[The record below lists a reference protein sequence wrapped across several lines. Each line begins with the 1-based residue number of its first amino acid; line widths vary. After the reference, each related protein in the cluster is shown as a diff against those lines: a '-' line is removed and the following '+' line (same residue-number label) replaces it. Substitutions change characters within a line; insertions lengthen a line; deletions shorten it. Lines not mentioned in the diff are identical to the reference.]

1 MATDVFLS
9 YNTKDIRFARELF
22 EKLTS
27 LGVSVWFAEE
37 HTDFSIPFQKATA
50 KAISDSD
57 FFILLVGAY
66 PIGEEQTNEIGL
78 ADDLRRKGKIG
89 FIPTL
94 IPGYDEDT
102 TDAYTKYIIN
112 PFTHRD
118 LTKGLDEISEL
129 YALASSIKHDIIPAP
144 VPTAVEQ
151 QASSTQAGLKVLTL
165 SGGSGARTGTLCS
178 ILADRFTRTLGEQAC
193 RILSMERYYVGS
205 VNTRPEV
212 STNRYGDAN
221 FDDPDIIDF
230 DQIVKD
236 VEQLRAGRSIQIP
249 EYDKKAHATSSFEP
263 VEPPTHFVFLEGTY
277 LLQNSKIRSISD
289 ATVYVS
295 VDPEVRF
302 VNRIRKDFHHFKIP
316 LRHALTYYFREVK
329 PAFDRWVDPFR
340 NNAKLAL
347 PINANYSE
355 FDFHD
360 YKDPLDYSFAT
371 NQLIT
376 FLKKE
381 RLV

>member
-165 SGGSGARTGTLCS
+165 SGGSL
-178 ILADRFTRTLGEQAC
+178 
-193 RILSMERYYVGS
+193 
-205 VNTRPEV
+205 
-212 STNRYGDAN
+212 
-221 FDDPDIIDF
+221 
-230 DQIVKD
+230 
-236 VEQLRAGRSIQIP
+236 
-249 EYDKKAHATSSFEP
+249 
-263 VEPPTHFVFLEGTY
+263 
-277 LLQNSKIRSISD
+277 
-289 ATVYVS
+289 
-295 VDPEVRF
+295 
-302 VNRIRKDFHHFKIP
+302 
-316 LRHALTYYFREVK
+316 
-329 PAFDRWVDPFR
+329 
-340 NNAKLAL
+340 
-347 PINANYSE
+347 
-355 FDFHD
+355 
-360 YKDPLDYSFAT
+360 
-371 NQLIT
+371 
-376 FLKKE
+376 
-381 RLV
+381 